1 MTLWFKEATLCCLVA
16 YVSGFG
22 EEDVSGFDEED
33 VSEFGEENVSGF
45 GEENVSG
52 FGEEN
57 VSGCSEEDGEEAVKG
72 SKQKERAEFA
82 AWCFPLV
89 P

>member
-16 YVSGFG
+16 Y
-22 EEDVSGFDEED
+22 
-33 VSEFGEENVSGF
+33 VSGF